1 MKSILSFA
9 GAVAAMSF
17 ALAQSAQAC
26 VVGLDPNCLAVPE
39 PGSWGLVAI
48 GLVGAV
54 VASRFFKK

>member
-9 GAVAAMSF
+9 GAVAALSF
-17 ALAQSAQAC
+17 TAMQTAQAC
-26 VVGLDPNCLAVPE
+26 VIGLDPNCSAVPE
-39 PGSWGLVAI
+39 PSSWGLVAI

>member
-9 GAVAAMSF
+9 GAVAALSVAAM
-17 ALAQSAQAC
+17 QTAQAC
-26 VVGLDPNCLAVPE
+26 IIGVDPNCSAVPE
-39 PGSWGLVAI
+39 PSSWGLVAI